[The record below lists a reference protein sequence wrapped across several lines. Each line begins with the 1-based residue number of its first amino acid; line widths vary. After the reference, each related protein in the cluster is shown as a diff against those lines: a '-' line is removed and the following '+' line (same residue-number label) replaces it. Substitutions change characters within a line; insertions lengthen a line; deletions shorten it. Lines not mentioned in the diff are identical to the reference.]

1 MGDSFSLLGE
11 NRVEE
16 LDDVALTNILKKVT
30 CDHAMKKLTNHF
42 LKTDCTE
49 IKKIGMEFFFV
60 HEKYKELDELIEEN
74 KQILRCSNQE
84 WAEVYNLMLK
94 TVKRNECLLTVANE
108 IYLCKTK
115 DPVVKI
121 LKEFIYIYIQLKA
134 KNYEGITTYIEKIR
148 TLMEVVDNKFLIASF
163 ENRIDLVMFRYY
175 WTRNEMIN
183 TRRIGF
189 NLIKKSIPNHLKVRI
204 HISLGLSYI
213 FETFEQGMYHFK
225 KALRISK
232 KNDYCNHIYMIKN
245 FFIPFY
251 AAHFH
256 RVRGKNNE
264 FKLEENTLL
273 VVKELEKI
281 TATLL
286 EKRKKKT
293 PLVYYLLGIVHQN
306 RSYLAKSYHLYAHK
320 CKDYYLS
327 RLPLQALQQ
336 LS

>member
-1 MGDSFSLLGE
+1 M
-11 NRVEE
+11 
-16 LDDVALTNILKKVT
+16 
-30 CDHAMKKLTNHF
+30 
-42 LKTDCTE
+42 
-49 IKKIGMEFFFV
+49 
-60 HEKYKELDELIEEN
+60 
-74 KQILRCSNQE
+74 
-84 WAEVYNLMLK
+84 
-94 TVKRNECLLTVANE
+94 
-108 IYLCKTK
+108 
-115 DPVVKI
+115 
-121 LKEFIYIYIQLKA
+121 
-134 KNYEGITTYIEKIR
+134 
-148 TLMEVVDNKFLIASF
+148 
-163 ENRIDLVMFRYY
+163 
-175 WTRNEMIN
+175 
-183 TRRIGF
+183 
-189 NLIKKSIPNHLKVRI
+189 
-204 HISLGLSYI
+204 
-213 FETFEQGMYHFK
+213 
-225 KALRISK
+225 
-232 KNDYCNHIYMIKN
+232 
-245 FFIPFY
+245 PFY